1 LWAAFYQTTELFPPG
16 FCALLGEGESPMI
29 RIEGIPVVASRLSK
43 ELNPLK
49 GRTNVRR
56 KPGAVAIGKALIVG
70 IRAAL
75 QTTKMAA

>member
-1 LWAAFYQTTELFPPG
+1 
-16 FCALLGEGESPMI
+16 MI